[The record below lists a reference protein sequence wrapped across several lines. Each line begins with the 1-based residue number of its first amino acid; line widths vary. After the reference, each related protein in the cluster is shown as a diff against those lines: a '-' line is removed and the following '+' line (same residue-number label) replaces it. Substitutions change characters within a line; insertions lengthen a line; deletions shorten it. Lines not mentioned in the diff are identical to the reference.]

1 MLPKIDVPIYE
12 TTLISTGKTV
22 KFRPFLV
29 KEQKLFLMAAQSE
42 DAKDVINAIRQ
53 VLTNCILDTEVDV
66 NTLPTFDLEH
76 LFMQLRAR
84 SVGEIV
90 NLRYVCN
97 NRVKDEKGEEQNC
110 GGLVKIDVN
119 LTEIQPTKNPE
130 HNNKIQLSEN
140 LGVVM
145 KYPNFNIVNN
155 LNIKSEVDMLN
166 VIIECI
172 DYIYDKDNIY
182 YAKDTDKK
190 ELVDFIENM
199 QQTDLAKIQKFFET
213 MPKIIKKFDFKCPKC
228 SYAEEMD
235 IEGIQNFF
243 G

>member
-12 TTLISTGKTV
+12 TTLISTGKTI

-29 KEQKLFLMAAQSE
+29 KEQKLFMMAAQS
-42 DAKDVINAIRQ
+42 DNSKDVIDAIRQ

-66 NTLPTFDLEH
+66 NTLPSFDLEY
-76 LFMQLRAR
+76 LFMHLRAR
-84 SVGEIV
+84 SVGEVV

-97 NRVKDEKGEEQNC
+97 NKVKDEKGEEKDC
-110 GGLVKIDVN
+110 GGLVKIDIN
-119 LTEIQPTKNPE
+119 LTEIEPTKNPE
-130 HNNKIQLSEN
+130 HSNKVELSKN
-140 LGVVM
+140 LGIVM

-190 ELVDFIENM
+190 ELMDFIENM

-228 SYAEEMD
+228 SYKEEMD
-235 IEGIQNFF
+235 IEGIQSFF

>member
-12 TTLISTGKTV
+12 TTLISTGKTI

-29 KEQKLFLMAAQSE
+29 KEQKLFMMAAQS
-42 DAKDVINAIRQ
+42 DNSKDVIDAIRQ

-66 NTLPTFDLEH
+66 NTLPSFDLEY
-76 LFMQLRAR
+76 LFMHLRAR
-84 SVGEIV
+84 SVGEVV

-97 NRVKDEKGEEQNC
+97 NKVKDEKGEEKDC
-110 GGLVKIDVN
+110 GGLVKIDIN
-119 LTEIQPTKNPE
+119 LTEIEPTKNPE
-130 HNNKIQLSEN
+130 HSNKVELSKN
-140 LGVVM
+140 LGIVM

-166 VIIECI
+166 VSI

-190 ELVDFIENM
+190 ELMNFIENM

-228 SYAEEMD
+228 SYKEEMD
-235 IEGIQNFF
+235 IEGIQSFF

>member
-12 TTLISTGKTV
+12 TTLISTGKTI

-29 KEQKLFLMAAQSE
+29 KEQKLFMMAAQS
-42 DAKDVINAIRQ
+42 DNSKDVIDAIRQ

-66 NTLPTFDLEH
+66 NTLPSFDLEY
-76 LFMQLRAR
+76 LFMHLRAR
-84 SVGEIV
+84 SVGEVV

-97 NRVKDEKGEEQNC
+97 NKVKDEKGEEKDC
-110 GGLVKIDVN
+110 GGLVKIDIN
-119 LTEIQPTKNPE
+119 LTEIEPTKNPE
-130 HNNKIQLSEN
+130 HSNKVELSKN
-140 LGVVM
+140 LGLVM

-190 ELVDFIENM
+190 ELMDFIENM

-228 SYAEEMD
+228 SYKEEMD
-235 IEGIQNFF
+235 IEGIQSFF

>member
-12 TTLISTGKTV
+12 TTLISTGKTI

-29 KEQKLFLMAAQSE
+29 KEQKLFMMAAQS
-42 DAKDVINAIRQ
+42 DNSKDVIDAIRQ

-66 NTLPTFDLEH
+66 NTLPSFDLEY
-76 LFMQLRAR
+76 LFMHLRAR
-84 SVGEIV
+84 SVGEVV

-97 NRVKDEKGEEQNC
+97 NKVKDEKGEEKDC
-110 GGLVKIDVN
+110 GGLVKIDIN
-119 LTEIQPTKNPE
+119 LTEIEPTKNPE
-130 HNNKIQLSEN
+130 HSNKVELSKN
-140 LGVVM
+140 LGLVM

-190 ELVDFIENM
+190 ELMNFIENM

-228 SYAEEMD
+228 SYKEEMD
-235 IEGIQNFF
+235 IEGIQSFF

>member
-12 TTLISTGKTV
+12 TTLISTGKTI

-29 KEQKLFLMAAQSE
+29 KEQKLFMMAAQS
-42 DAKDVINAIRQ
+42 DNSKDVIDAIRQ

-66 NTLPTFDLEH
+66 NTLPSFDLEY
-76 LFMQLRAR
+76 LFMHLRAR
-84 SVGEIV
+84 SVGEVV

-97 NRVKDEKGEEQNC
+97 NKVKDEKGEEKDC
-110 GGLVKIDVN
+110 GGLVKIDIN
-119 LTEIQPTKNPE
+119 LTEIEPTKNPE
-130 HNNKIQLSEN
+130 HSNKVELSKN
-140 LGVVM
+140 LGIVM

-155 LNIKSEVDMLN
+155 LNIKSEVDMLI

-190 ELVDFIENM
+190 ELMDFIENM

-228 SYAEEMD
+228 SYKEEMD
-235 IEGIQNFF
+235 IEGIQSFF

>member
-12 TTLISTGKTV
+12 TTLISTGKTI

-29 KEQKLFLMAAQSE
+29 KEQKLFMMAAQS
-42 DAKDVINAIRQ
+42 DNSKDVIDAIRQ

-66 NTLPTFDLEH
+66 NTLPSFDLEY
-76 LFMQLRAR
+76 LFMHLRAR
-84 SVGEIV
+84 SVGEVV

-97 NRVKDEKGEEQNC
+97 NKVKDEKGEEKDC
-110 GGLVKIDVN
+110 GGLVKIDIN
-119 LTEIQPTKNPE
+119 LTEIEPTKNPE
-130 HNNKIQLSEN
+130 HSNKVELSKN
-140 LGVVM
+140 LGIVM

-190 ELVDFIENM
+190 ELMNFIENM

-228 SYAEEMD
+228 SYKEEMD
-235 IEGIQNFF
+235 IEGIQSFF